1 MSYLRRALDDV
12 LDDIFPAAR
21 AVAIDG
27 ARAVGK
33 TETAQRRVHRV
44 IRLDDPAVAAAVAAG
59 PSEYLDGAPTVLLD
73 EWQELPEVWD
83 RVRRRVDART
93 DTSYLLTGS
102 ATPRPG
108 ATTHTGAGRI
118 LRLHMRPMSIRER
131 QVVPGG
137 VALDHLLEGGAAVSG
152 TTDVTLRTYVEEIC
166 ASGLPEVHAAGSR
179 LRRHLLDS
187 YLTGILDREL
197 LQAGTTVRHPE
208 SLRAWLTSYAAAS
221 STTTT
226 YTSILNAAT
235 AGDTDKPARNTT
247 AAYRDA
253 LTQIWILD
261 PVPAWLP
268 ALTPLPRLKVGPKHQ
283 LADPALA
290 ARLLGATSATLLSGA
305 PGAGELL
312 GQLFES
318 LATLSVRTEA
328 LRADARVMHLR
339 TRDGGHEIDL
349 IVEDPHGRVVAF
361 EVKLTQAV
369 NDKDVR
375 HLLWLKR
382 RIGDRLSEMV
392 VITAGP
398 YAHRR
403 PDGVI
408 VLPLALL
415 G

>member
-1 MSYLRRALDDV
+1 MAHL
-12 LDDIFPAAR
+12 
-21 AVAIDG
+21 
-27 ARAVGK
+27 
-33 TETAQRRVHRV
+33 
-44 IRLDDPAVAAAVAAG
+44 
-59 PSEYLDGAPTVLLD
+59 
-73 EWQELPEVWD
+73 
-83 RVRRRVDART
+83 VRRR
-93 DTSYLLTGS
+93 LL
-102 ATPRPG
+102 
-108 ATTHTGAGRI
+108 H
-118 LRLHMRPMSIRER
+118 H
-131 QVVPGG
+131 
-137 VALDHLLEGGAAVSG
+137 
-152 TTDVTLRTYVEEIC
+152 
-166 ASGLPEVHAAGSR
+166 
-179 LRRHLLDS
+179 
-187 YLTGILDREL
+187 
-197 LQAGTTVRHPE
+197 
-208 SLRAWLTSYAAAS
+208 
-221 STTTT
+221 TT

-290 ARLLGATSATLLSGA
+290 ARLLGATSATLLGSA

-328 LRADARVMHLR
+328 LRVDARVMHLR

-349 IVEDPHGRVVAF
+349 VVEDPHGRVVAF

>member
-1 MSYLRRALDDV
+1 MLFRS
-12 LDDIFPAAR
+12 
-21 AVAIDG
+21 
-27 ARAVGK
+27 
-33 TETAQRRVHRV
+33 
-44 IRLDDPAVAAAVAAG
+44 
-59 PSEYLDGAPTVLLD
+59 
-73 EWQELPEVWD
+73 
-83 RVRRRVDART
+83 
-93 DTSYLLTGS
+93 
-102 ATPRPG
+102 
-108 ATTHTGAGRI
+108 
-118 LRLHMRPMSIRER
+118 
-131 QVVPGG
+131 GG
-137 VALDHLLEGGAAVSG
+137 VTLDHLLEGGAAVSG

-328 LRADARVMHLR
+328 LRADARVMAEPDR
-339 TRDGGHEIDL
+339 KS
-349 IVEDPHGRVVAF
+349 VV
-361 EVKLTQAV
+361 
-369 NDKDVR
+369 
-375 HLLWLKR
+375 
-382 RIGDRLSEMV
+382 
-392 VITAGP
+392 
-398 YAHRR
+398 
-403 PDGVI
+403 
-408 VLPLALL
+408 
-415 G
+415 